1 MNKLLLVCLLALAPF
16 SMASADIKIAVI
28 DLSKAFDG
36 YYKTKEDN
44 SRIQEKRAGYEKEI
58 QDLISNYQHM
68 GDEADALKKAADDPT
83 LSQAARDEKAA
94 ALNVKKQDMV
104 ALGEKIKE
112 KTTERKGE
120 LQEDLLRQHKLI
132 VDEITKVVNDYA
144 GPQGYDLVIDKSS
157 ISAASGV
164 NTFLYNSPKL
174 IDITADIIKLLN
186 QTAPAPGGATTA
198 GAAPAATPAAPAT
211 H

>member
-36 YYKTKEDN
+36 YYKTKDDN
-44 SRIQEKRAGYEKEI
+44 ARIQEKRAGYEKEI
-58 QDLISNYQHM
+58 QDLINNYQHM
-68 GDEADALKKAADDPT
+68 GDEAEALKKAADDPT
-83 LSQAARDEKAA
+83 LSAAARDEKAA
-94 ALNVKKQDMV
+94 AFKVKQQDMV

-120 LQEDLLRQHKLI
+120 LQEDLLRQHKQI
-132 VDEITKVVNDYA
+132 VEEITKVVNDYA

-174 IDITADIIKLLN
+174 IDITADILKLLN
-186 QTAPAPGGATTA
+186 QTAPAPGGAVPS
-198 GAAPAATPAAPAT
+198 GAASAPAAPA